1 MSSIGWFCL
10 PKETVEEDLDLIV
23 DEMLMPSYD
32 WAYVVPLK
40 LEVEAG
46 PNWYEMEEVG
56 EFTNADDIRS

>member
-1 MSSIGWFCL
+1 M
-10 PKETVEEDLDLIV
+10 EEDLDLIV